1 MRSNRLDPGDAE
13 REENR
18 HILTAGFFRYTTRI
32 LMTEIPGDLA
42 GWLDFISAQHSHEIE
57 LGLVRLRQVANQLGL
72 RPFNCPLI
80 TVAGTNGKGSSITAL
95 ESFYTRA
102 GYHTACY
109 TSPHLTVFNE
119 RIRIDGLFVA
129 DDELCAAFAEIN
141 SARASIPL
149 TYFEFATLAAYVIF
163 LQHERDIIL
172 LEVGLGGRLD
182 ATNLF
187 PADLA
192 LITSIGIDHTAW
204 LGNDREA
211 IGVEKAG
218 IIHEGKI
225 VIISDPE
232 PPQSLL
238 NIAHAKAAK
247 IFSLNQDYRYEIRAA
262 DWCWQQE
269 ERNALSALPLPGLYG
284 IPQFNNLAGVL
295 MCLAALQK
303 QLPVSDET
311 IRSAL
316 PGIKVNGRFQ
326 VVATKPQL
334 ILDVAHNPD
343 SMELLTENLKA
354 LPVSG
359 NTHAVVAMLKDKDI
373 YESLYKIYPSI
384 DFWYVGGLTIAR
396 GEATEYLKA
405 VLEKLGPNTHI
416 SLFETVEQAWE
427 QASWLAEEKDR
438 VVVFGSFHTV
448 GGIIHALSSSS

>member
-1 MRSNRLDPGDAE
+1 MPE
-13 REENR
+13 
-18 HILTAGFFRYTTRI
+18 T
-32 LMTEIPGDLA
+32 PGDLA
-42 GWLDFISAQHSHEIE
+42 GWLDFISVQHTSEIE
-57 LGLVRLRQVANQLGL
+57 LGLDRLRRVASKLGL
-72 RPFNCPLI
+72 RPFSCPLI

-95 ESFYTRA
+95 EYFYTSA
-102 GYHTACY
+102 GYRTACY

-119 RIRIDGLFVA
+119 RIRIDGIDIA
-129 DDELCAAFAEIN
+129 DEALCAAFAEIN
-141 SARASIPL
+141 SARGDITL
-149 TYFEFATLAAYVIF
+149 TYFEFATLAAFVIF
-163 LQHERDIIL
+163 LQHELDIIL

-225 VIISDPE
+225 AVISDPE
-232 PPQSLL
+232 PPQGLL
-238 NIAHAKAAK
+238 NIAHDKAVK
-247 IFSLNQDYRYEIRAA
+247 VFSLNQDYRHEIRAT
-262 DWCWQQE
+262 DWSWQSEQDV
-269 ERNALSALPLPGLYG
+269 LPALPLPGLYG

-311 IRSAL
+311 IRSIL
-316 PGIKVNGRFQ
+316 PGIKVAGRFQ
-326 VVATKPQL
+326 VIAAKPQL

-343 SMELLTENLKA
+343 SIELLTENLKA
-354 LPVSG
+354 QPVSG
-359 NTHAVVAMLKDKDI
+359 KTHAVVAMLKDKDI

-384 DFWYVGGLTIAR
+384 DNWYVAGLTVAR
-396 GEATEYLKA
+396 GESTVNLKA
-405 VLEKLGPNTHI
+405 VLEKLGPNTRI
-416 SLFETVEQAWE
+416 CTFKSVKQAWE
-427 QASWLAEEKDR
+427 RACWLAEEKDR

-448 GGIIHALSSSS
+448 GGIISTLSSNS

>member
-1 MRSNRLDPGDAE
+1 
-13 REENR
+13 
-18 HILTAGFFRYTTRI
+18 
-32 LMTEIPGDLA
+32 MTETPGDLA
-42 GWLDFISAQHSHEIE
+42 GWLDFISAQHSSEIE
-57 LGLVRLRQVANQLGL
+57 LGLDRLRQVANQLGL
-72 RPFNCPLI
+72 RPFSCPLI

-95 ESFYTRA
+95 ESFYTGA
-102 GYHTACY
+102 GYHTTCY

-129 DDELCAAFAEIN
+129 DDELCTAFTDIN
-141 SARASIPL
+141 SARGRIPL
-149 TYFEFATLAAYVIF
+149 TYFEFATLAAFVIF
-163 LQHERDIIL
+163 LQHEPDITL

-187 PADLA
+187 PADVA

-225 VIISDPE
+225 TVISDPM
-232 PPQSLL
+232 PPQGLL
-238 NIAHAKAAK
+238 NIAHDMAAK
-247 IFSLNQDYRYEIRAA
+247 VFLLNRDYRYEIMAT
-262 DWCWQQE
+262 DWCWRQE
-269 ERNALSALPLPGLYG
+269 EQVVLSALPLPGLFG

-303 QLPVSDET
+303 QLPVCDET
-311 IRSAL
+311 IRSVL

-326 VVATKPQL
+326 VVATKPQQ

-343 SMELLTENLKA
+343 SMELLTENLNTQ
-354 LPVSG
+354 PVSG
-359 NTHAVVAMLKDKDI
+359 ETHAVVAMLKDKDI
-373 YESLYKIYPSI
+373 YESLYKIYPTI
-384 DFWYVGGLTIAR
+384 DYWYIAELNVAR

-416 SLFETVEQAWE
+416 SSFESVERAWKQACR
-427 QASWLAEEKDR
+427 LAKEKDR
-438 VVVFGSFHTV
+438 VVVFGSFYTV
-448 GGIIHALSSSS
+448 GGIIDILSLG